1 MSLPT
6 WLRPLPDGARMR
18 ATDAWAIEEGLV
30 AGPVLMERA
39 GAALARLVAE
49 VAPDGPVAVLAGK
62 GNNGGDGYVV
72 ARLLREEGREVR
84 MLAVAP
90 VGELRG
96 DAAHHAARTASE
108 PWDPARLEGCA
119 VAVDCLLG
127 TGAQGAPRGAIAEA
141 VEALAGRTVVA
152 CDVPSGVDA
161 STGEVAG
168 LAVDAV
174 ATCTFHAGKPGLWIA
189 PGKAHAGRVVVADIG
204 IPPGAP
210 VAAPDAGLVDDAVL
224 REVPRRAA
232 HWTKFDSGRVLVAGG
247 SRGLTGAPRL
257 AAEAA
262 ARAGAG
268 YVTVLVPESA
278 QAAMDA
284 QLTEIMSRGLPEADG
299 HHSEAGAGQVD
310 AREGAI
316 VLGPG
321 LGRTDDAVAFARAV
335 ARGSDLPLVLDA
347 DGLRAVGLDRRDG
360 PTVLTPHEGE
370 LAAILGTESSD
381 VRARR
386 LACARDAAA
395 RSGAVVV
402 LKGDDTLVADPSGL
416 VAVSP
421 GATPALATAGTGDVL
436 AGVVAAFLARGLDAF
451 TAAAA
456 AVRAHALA
464 GGLAAEE
471 VGAEGVMAGDVVQR
485 LPRVV
490 SGS

>member
-1 MSLPT
+1 MSLPS
-6 WLRPLPDGARMR
+6 WLTPLPDGARMR
-18 ATDAWAIEEGLV
+18 ATDAWAIDNGLV
-30 AGPVLMERA
+30 PGPLLMERA

-49 VAPDGPVAVLAGK
+49 VAPSGPVAVLAGK

-72 ARLLREEGREVR
+72 ARLLRETGREVR

-108 PWDPARLEGCA
+108 PWDPARLEGCP
-119 VAVDCLLG
+119 VVVDCLLG
-127 TGAQGAPRGAIAEA
+127 TGASGAPRGAVGEA
-141 VEALAGRTVVA
+141 IRALDGRRVVA

-161 STGEVAG
+161 STGEIAG
-168 LAVDAV
+168 DAVRAV
-174 ATCTFHAGKPGLWIA
+174 ATCTFHAGKPGLWIN
-189 PGKAHAGRVVVADIG
+189 PGREHAGRIVVADIG
-204 IPPGAP
+204 IPDGAP
-210 VAAPDAGLVDDAVL
+210 VAVPDVALIDDAVL
-224 REVPRRAA
+224 GEVPRRAA
-232 HWTKFDSGRVLVAGG
+232 GWTKFDSGRVLVAGG

-262 ARAGAG
+262 MRAGAG
-268 YVTVLVPESA
+268 YVTVCVPQSA

-284 QLTEIMSRGLPEADG
+284 QLVEVMSRGLPEQDG
-299 HHSEAGAGQVD
+299 HHTEAGAPEVT
-310 AREGAI
+310 ARDGAI

-321 LGRTDDAVAFARAV
+321 LGRTDGAVAFARAV
-335 ARGSDLPLVLDA
+335 AGGSDLPLVIDA
-347 DGLRAVGLDRRDG
+347 DGLRAVGLTPRRA

-370 LAAILGTESSD
+370 LAALLEVESGA

-386 LACARDAAA
+386 LHHAREAAR

-402 LKGDDTLVADPSGL
+402 LKGEDTLVADPGGL

-436 AGVVAAFLARGLDAF
+436 SGVVAAFLARGLPAA

-464 GGLAAEE
+464 GRRAAAE
-471 VGAEGVMAGDVVQR
+471 VGAEGVVAGDVVQR
-485 LPRVV
+485 LSRVV
-490 SGS
+490 SGP